1 MVMST
6 FGIYSSYKLKEKSS
20 KFYPL
25 LIQVPR
31 GKMMTETKPLIAS
44 KQRLFYFY
52 FRSQFFSKTS
62 ASTRAHQRARTS
74 AERKKEKMT
83 TPENTISNHN
93 ALCLS
98 PQNLHKHCLQFL
110 LGPISPK
117 RNWRQCVCKI
127 LGWQTKS
134 IMVCY
139 GTFWSGQFPTTAPL
153 HWLSINPLRFI
164 FYHPRSTDFEENI
177 EGCLW
182 TG

>member
-6 FGIYSSYKLKEKSS
+6 FGFYSSYKLKEKSS

-52 FRSQFFSKTS
+52 FRSFQ
-62 ASTRAHQRARTS
+62 RHRRARELTS
-74 AERKKEKMT
+74 VPERARSARKKKW
-83 TPENTISNHN
+83 PLQKIPWQTIMLFVCH
-93 ALCLS
+93 
-98 PQNLHKHCLQFL
+98 PKILHKHCLQFL
-110 LGPISPK
+110 LGPFSPK
-117 RNWRQCVCKI
+117 RNWRQCVRKI

-164 FYHPRSTDFEENI
+164 FYHPHSTDFEENI
-177 EGCLW
+177 EGRLW

>member
-1 MVMST
+1 MST
-6 FGIYSSYKLKEKSS
+6 FGIYSSYKLKEKSL

-31 GKMMTETKPLIAS
+31 GKMMTKTKPLIAC
-44 KQRLFYFY
+44 KQRLFYF
-52 FRSQFFSKTS
+52 RSFQ
-62 ASTRAHQRARTS
+62 RHRRAREVTS
-74 AERKKEKMT
+74 VRERARSERNNNLPLQKI
-83 TPENTISNHN
+83 PYTIMLFVCH
-93 ALCLS
+93 
-98 PQNLHKHCLQFL
+98 PKILHKHCLQFL
-110 LGPISPK
+110 LGPFSPK

-139 GTFWSGQFPTTAPL
+139 GIFWCGQFPTTTPL
-153 HWLSINPLRFI
+153 RWLLINPLRFI

-177 EGCLW
+177 GGRLW

>member
-1 MVMST
+1 MVIST
-6 FGIYSSYKLKEKSS
+6 FGIYSRYKLQEKSS

-44 KQRLFYFY
+44 KQSLFYFY
-52 FRSQFFSKTS
+52 FRSFQ
-62 ASTRAHQRARTS
+62 RHRRARELTS
-74 AERKKEKMT
+74 
-83 TPENTISNHN
+83 SV
-93 ALCLS
+93 
-98 PQNLHKHCLQFL
+98 LQFL
-110 LGPISPK
+110 LGPFSPK

-139 GTFWSGQFPTTAPL
+139 GTFWSRQFPTTAPL

-164 FYHPRSTDFEENI
+164 FYNPRSTDFEENI
-177 EGCLW
+177 EGRLG